1 MAVELFHPAV
11 AGWFGKTFDGP
22 TPAQVAA
29 WPAIQSGQHCL
40 IAAPTGSGKT
50 LAAFLA
56 VIDDLV
62 RHGVEAPLPDA
73 TQVVYVSPLKALSN
87 DIQRNLEAPL
97 AGIEAELAA
106 RGLPEVGIRTLVRTG
121 DTPQRERAQM
131 LRRPPHICVTTPESL
146 YILLTSDSG
155 RQMLSSVRAVIVD
168 EIHAV
173 AASKRGSHLA
183 LSLERLATLTGRPTV
198 RIGLSATCR
207 PLDAVARFLCGT
219 AVAGGVPCQIIDT
232 GHVRERDLALE
243 LPSAPLEAVMAG
255 EVWEEMYDRLAA
267 LIADHRTTLVFVNTR
282 RMAERVARHLSE
294 RIGPEHVTSHHGS
307 LAKEQ
312 RLAAEQRLKAGELK
326 ALVATASLELGI
338 DIGAVDLV
346 CQLGSPRAIATLLQ
360 RVGRSG
366 HCLGAIP
373 KGRLFPSSRDDLAE
387 CAALLDAVRRGE
399 LDRLLIPT
407 RPLDVLAQQIVAE
420 VACREWDEDELFA
433 LIRRADPY
441 RDLARA
447 DFDAVVKMLAEGFS
461 TRRGRRGAYL
471 HRDAVHRRLR
481 GRRGARLTAV
491 TSGGTIPDLADYQV
505 VLEPDGLFI
514 GTLNEDFAI
523 ESLPGDIFQL
533 GNTSYRILRIEQ
545 GKVRV
550 ADAAGQPPNIPFWFG
565 EAPGRTEELSAAV
578 SRLREKVEARLVST
592 EVTVPSV
599 GAGLPANHARQT
611 PSRSDMSG
619 FATKVAPTGCS
630 ATSGRETALRW
641 LTDTVGVTESGAAQL
656 VDYLTAARAA
666 LTCLPTLDTV
676 VLERFFDEAGGMQ
689 LVVHAP
695 FGSRV
700 NRAWGLALRKRFCRR
715 FNFELQAAA
724 TDDAIVLSLG
734 ATHSFPLAEVA
745 GYLDQATVRPLL
757 VQALL
762 VAPMFQARWRWDA
775 TTALALPRNR
785 GGKRVPA
792 QLQRMAAEDLVAVV
806 FPDQLACLENVV
818 GDREIPDHPLVEQAI
833 DDCLHDAMDID
844 GLERLLGRI
853 AAGEIR
859 VVTRDLSEP
868 SPLAQEILHAR
879 PYAFLDDAPLEERRT
894 QAVVS
899 RRWLDPAAAADL
911 GRLDPA
917 AIARVREEAWPEAV
931 SADEVHD
938 ALLLL
943 GCLTA
948 AEAAAGPGWGGWLD
962 ALAAAGRAARLDPG
976 GGAAPLWVAAER
988 LPHLRAIFPTARL
1001 NPPITPPAELAAESW
1016 SREAAV
1022 VEVVRGRL
1030 ESLGP
1035 VTAADLLAILPVEPH
1050 EMATALLTLEGE
1062 GFILRGRFTPEATET
1077 PPVGVGL
1084 PANPPGAEDPDR
1096 DQGRSYGG
1104 SAGAPPPAETTEE
1117 EWCERRLL
1125 ARIHRY
1131 TLKRLRREIEPVAA
1145 ADFLRFLCQWQ
1156 RVAGAERGEGAKAVA
1171 TIVEQLEGFEA
1182 PAAAWEG
1189 EILPARLTTYRPDW
1203 LDTLCHSGRL
1213 VWARLSPPAATN
1225 GRRTGPVRATPI
1237 VLVTRRHLR
1246 LWQGLAGRGDQ
1257 RDRRLSTAATAI
1269 AHHLTD
1275 RGPAFFAELVEGTG
1289 LLRTQVE
1296 EGLGELVAAGQITAD
1311 GFTGLRALLV
1321 PSHRRRPWGVGG
1333 RRWTAPFGIDD
1344 AGRWV
1349 WLGGSPADRAAT
1361 APPPANRGPARHARL
1376 APEVVEHVAWTLLR
1390 RWGVVCRRLLEREA
1404 DWLPTWHDLAGVY
1417 RRLEARGEI
1426 RGGRFVAGLA
1436 GEQYALTEAIAALR
1450 EVRRR
1455 PGDGDLVAVSGAD
1468 PLNLMGI
1475 VTPGPRLP
1483 ALAGNRLLYRD
1494 GVPMALRV
1502 AGEVRLLDAANGA
1515 DPWPLRRALLHRE
1528 IAPTLRAYL
1537 GR

>member
-11 AGWFGKTFDGP
+11 AGWFGRTFAAP
-22 TPAQVAA
+22 TPAQVEA
-29 WPAIQSGQHCL
+29 WPAIQSGHHCL

-62 RHGVEAPLPDA
+62 RQGVEAPLPDA

-121 DTPQRERAQM
+121 DTSQRERAQM
-131 LRRPPHICVTTPESL
+131 RRRPPHICVTTPESL

-183 LSLERLATLTGRPTV
+183 LSLERLATLTTRPTV

-207 PLDAVARFLCGT
+207 PLEAVARFLCGT

-255 EVWEEMYDRLAA
+255 EVWEEVYDRLAA

-346 CQLGSPRAIATLLQ
+346 CQLGSPRAISTFLQ

-366 HCLGAIP
+366 HALGAVP

-399 LDRLLIPT
+399 LDRLLIPR
-407 RPLDVLAQQIVAE
+407 RPLDVLAQQVVAE

-441 RDLARA
+441 RDLAQA
-447 DFDAVVKMLAEGFS
+447 DFAAVVTMLAEGFS

-471 HRDAVHRRLR
+471 HRNAVHRRLR

-578 SRLREKVEARLVST
+578 SRLREEVEARLS
-592 EVTVPSV
+592 
-599 GAGLPANHARQT
+599 GA
-611 PSRSDMSG
+611 D
-619 FATKVAPTGCS
+619 ATAD
-630 ATSGRETALRW
+630 ETASSTRDTAVHW
-641 LTDTVGVTESGAAQL
+641 LTGEVGVAEAGAAQL
-656 VDYLTAARAA
+656 VDYLAAGRAA
-666 LTCLPTLDTV
+666 LTCLPTCDTV

-695 FGSRV
+695 FGSRI

-745 GYLDQATVRPLL
+745 SYLDAATVRPLL

-844 GLERLLGRI
+844 GLERLLGRM

-859 VVTRDLSEP
+859 VVARDLSEP

-943 GCLTA
+943 GCLTDT
-948 AEAAAGPGWGGWLD
+948 EAAAGPGWGGWL
-962 ALAAAGRAARLDPG
+962 AELAAAGRAARLAPG
-976 GGAAPLWVAAER
+976 GGAPLWVAAER
-988 LPHLRAIFPTARL
+988 LPQLQTIFPTARL
-1001 NPPITPPAELAAESW
+1001 TPPITPPADLAAESW
-1016 SREAAV
+1016 SREAAL

-1030 ESLGP
+1030 EGLGP
-1035 VTAADLLAILPVEPH
+1035 VTAADLLATLPVAPPA
-1050 EMATALLTLEGE
+1050 MATALLALEAE
-1062 GFILRGRFTPEATET
+1062 GFILRGRFTPAATA
-1077 PPVGVGL
+1077 PVG
-1084 PANPPGAEDPDR
+1084 PASTGHLE
-1096 DQGRSYGG
+1096 
-1104 SAGAPPPAETTEE
+1104 SAGAASGGLKPALHGGSPDATEVVGPVSTGQPNPERAAAGGLRPALRTGAIDEAPE

-1131 TLKRLRREIEPVAA
+1131 TLQRLRREIEPVAA

-1156 RVAGAERGEGAKAVA
+1156 RVARAERGEGVKAVA
-1171 TIVEQLEGFEA
+1171 AIVEQLEGFEA
-1182 PAAAWEG
+1182 PAVAWEG
-1189 EILPARLTTYRPDW
+1189 EILPARLTPYRPEW

-1213 VWARLSPPAATN
+1213 AWARLSPPAGTAN

-1237 VLVTRRHLR
+1237 AWVTRRHLR
-1246 LWQGLAGRGDQ
+1246 LWQGLADRGDD
-1257 RDRRLSTAATAI
+1257 RERRLSTTATAI
-1269 AHHLTD
+1269 ARHLTD
-1275 RGPAFFAELVEGTG
+1275 RGPAFFAELVEETG

-1296 EGLGELVAAGQITAD
+1296 DGLGELVAAGQITAD
-1311 GFTGLRALLV
+1311 GFTGVRALLV

-1349 WLGGSPADRAAT
+1349 WLGGAPPGEEATT
-1361 APPPANRGPARHARL
+1361 APAPTAGRPAHRARL

-1404 DWLPTWHDLAGVY
+1404 AWLPPWHDLVGVY

-1494 GVPMALRV
+1494 GIPVALRV
-1502 AGEVRLLDAANGA
+1502 AGEVRLLDAAHGTDPGA
-1515 DPWPLRRALLHRE
+1515 LRQALLHRPV
-1528 IAPTLRAYL
+1528 APALRAYL